1 MATSEVNTL
10 NLVEVVSPKN
20 TKKYLYT
27 LVGIVVILNIAG
39 LINIT
44 SNNNQI
50 NSMNNTIEKIYNEI
64 YPNDS
69 SSNIQASIANKLLE
83 LNSSQAS
90 TFTQIKQLISNI
102 PASVNVVDVYM
113 DLNESQSIQ
122 ITYLFENEV
131 DESLFINNLQRSNI
145 INTIESREELQ
156 GFTKTSITYEL

>member
-1 MATSEVNTL
+1 
-10 NLVEVVSPKN
+10 
-20 TKKYLYT
+20 
-27 LVGIVVILNIAG
+27 
-39 LINIT
+39 
-44 SNNNQI
+44 
-50 NSMNNTIEKIYNEI
+50 MNNTIEKIYNEI
-64 YPNDS
+64 YPDDS
-69 SSNIQASIANKLLE
+69 STNIQASISNKLLE

-145 INTIESREELQ
+145 KNTIESREELQ

>member
-1 MATSEVNTL
+1 
-10 NLVEVVSPKN
+10 
-20 TKKYLYT
+20 
-27 LVGIVVILNIAG
+27 
-39 LINIT
+39 
-44 SNNNQI
+44 
-50 NSMNNTIEKIYNEI
+50 MNNTIEKIYNEI

-69 SSNIQASIANKLLE
+69 STNIQTSITNKLLE
-83 LNSSQAS
+83 LNSSQTS
-90 TFTQIKQLISNI
+90 IFTQIKQLINNI

-145 INTIESREELQ
+145 KNTIESREELQ

>member
-1 MATSEVNTL
+1 M
-10 NLVEVVSPKN
+10 
-20 TKKYLYT
+20 
-27 LVGIVVILNIAG
+27 LNIAG

-64 YPNDS
+64 YPADS
-69 SSNIQASIANKLLE
+69 STNIQASIANKLLE

-145 INTIESREELQ
+145 KNTIESREELQ